1 MDVQAGPDTRQGSP
15 GSSESASGRPSTA
28 DLLFRPNISLNGR
41 ISEEATLP
49 FFLGR
54 LLAIRDRGEDLI
66 LELNTMGGD
75 ADTAARIALEI
86 GLFLRHSGHRA
97 FCVGKTVVYSAGVT
111 IPAAFPRSC
120 RFLTEDA
127 VLLVHERQLDK
138 SLELKG
144 PIKACLQIITE
155 QLRMLETAREQ
166 ELAGFRALIEDSD
179 LTLEELYAQA
189 SKSCYIGAGEALE
202 LELIAEVLQ

>member
-1 MDVQAGPDTRQGSP
+1 MDMQAISDARQELP
-15 GSSESASGRPSTA
+15 RTFQTLSERPSTE

-49 FFLGR
+49 FFLDR
-54 LLAIRDRGEDLI
+54 LQSVRDAGEDLI
-66 LELNTMGGD
+66 LELNTIGGD
-75 ADTAARIALEI
+75 ADAAARIALEI
-86 GLFLRHSGHRA
+86 RLFIRHSGRRA

-111 IPAAFPRSC
+111 ILAAFPRSC

-144 PIKACLQIITE
+144 PIKACVQIVTE
-155 QLRMLETAREQ
+155 QLRMLETAQGQ

-179 LTLEELYAQA
+179 LSLDELYAQA
-189 SKSCYIGAGEALE
+189 SKSCYLAAREALG
-202 LELIAEVLQ
+202 LGLIAEILL